1 MKNLILLAVIATLPY
16 WIACKKDKNTTS
28 TAPSQVETDAAR
40 TIVNDRMKYLNIDEF
55 TGKLTFNDIDGT
67 LHETRAVVAAVR
79 TGKPA
84 ASVVAK
90 FAEDELKMKV
100 SYFYRRESDKLG
112 ISKVLVKIGDK
123 VVESDGTLE
132 TSYQLDEF
140 TSSDAEILRF
150 IVSGSD
156 GDGIRMR
163 LENAD
168 AKVFDF
174 TLGKDQHETIKET
187 VKLFDA
193 LAILKKIG
201 IDPRKAG
208 DPLTPAPPPPPKV
221 PSMWERFRNIFRSQ
235 PAPT

>member
-1 MKNLILLAVIATLPY
+1 MKNLILFAVMATSPCWL
-16 WIACKKDKNTTS
+16 ACKKDKKPAS

-40 TIVNDRMKYLNIDEF
+40 KIVNDRMRYLNIDEF

-79 TGKPA
+79 TGRPA

-90 FAEDELKMKV
+90 FADDELKMKV
-100 SYFYRRESDKLG
+100 SYFYRRETDKLG
-112 ISKVLVKIGDK
+112 ISKVFVKIGDK

-140 TSSDAEILRF
+140 TSNSADILRF
-150 IVSGSD
+150 IVSGAD
-156 GDGIRMR
+156 GDSIRMR

-168 AKVFDF
+168 GKLYDF
-174 TLGKDQHETIKET
+174 TLGKEQHETIKET

-193 LAILKKIG
+193 LAILKKLG

-208 DPLTPAPPPPPKV
+208 DIETTPTPPPPKP
-221 PSMWERFRNIFRSQ
+221 PSMWERFQNLFRSQ
-235 PAPT
+235 PAS